1 MSEGELTS
9 TDFQYVTD
17 TKGEM
22 TGVLLS
28 PKAFEAFEEY
38 MIDKAMIEAAQESK
52 NEVGRPLEEFIAE
65 LRAAGEIDV

>member
-52 NEVGRPLEEFIAE
+52 NEPTRPFSEFVEE
-65 LRAAGEIDV
+65 LRATGELDV

>member
-1 MSEGELTS
+1 MSEGKLS
-9 TDFQYVTD
+9 SSDFQYVTD

-52 NEVGRPLEEFIAE
+52 NEVGRPLEEFLAE